1 LHRAYKRYAA
11 TRDRERDMEDY
22 RRIEHMRWLRFYVY
36 YNWSYGK
43 KRDDAKKQHPMLRPY
58 AELTPAQRK
67 ERDAAWELIDN
78 ISVELHD

>member
-1 LHRAYKRYAA
+1 
-11 TRDRERDMEDY
+11 
-22 RRIEHMRWLRFYVY
+22 
-36 YNWSYGK
+36 
-43 KRDDAKKQHPMLRPY
+43 MLRPY